1 MKIKFQVLASGSNG
15 NCSIL
20 SNSESGYLLI
30 DAGISRSRL
39 FRLLRNINVQPS
51 EIKGILISHAHSDHC
66 NGLPVITEV
75 LKVPVICSK
84 DTREELSYYK
94 HFDSRWGSIAKK
106 AIVFEDKN
114 PIALDFGSIYPLPTV
129 HDSPGSLGF
138 RINTD
143 ETSLTTI
150 TDTGQLLP
158 IHLKAIQRSTI
169 ALIEM
174 NHDVPAL
181 YMSNRPRW
189 LKQRII
195 ASHLSNEQT
204 LEIFDN
210 LLDYSPKILFFGHL
224 SGECNSPN
232 IVKNSIAK
240 WGMDREE
247 LPWNC
252 FICRRDKPGAVV
264 TISEN
269 EKMSYSEKPLN
280 LKELISSYTPP
291 IDLMSYFE

>member
-1 MKIKFQVLASGSNG
+1 MTIKFQVLASGSNG
-15 NCSIL
+15 NCSIV
-20 SNSESGYLLI
+20 SNSESNSLLL

-39 FRLLRNINVQPS
+39 FRLLRDIDVQPS

-66 NGLPVITEV
+66 NGLPVITET
-75 LKVPVICSK
+75 LKVPVICSQE
-84 DTREELSYYK
+84 TREELSYYK
-94 HFDSRWGSIAKK
+94 HFDSRWGSITKK
-106 AIVFEDKN
+106 AIVFDDKN
-114 PIALDFGSIYPLPTV
+114 PIELDFASIYPLPTV

-138 RINTD
+138 RIST
-143 ETSLTTI
+143 ERTSLTTI
-150 TDTGQLLP
+150 TDTGQLLST
-158 IHLKAIQRSTI
+158 HLEAIRRSTI

-189 LKQRII
+189 LKQRIL
-195 ASHLSNEQT
+195 ATHLSNEQT
-204 LEIFDN
+204 IEIFDN
-210 LLDYSPKILFFGHL
+210 LLNHSPKILFFGHL

-232 IVKNSIAK
+232 TVRNSIAK
-240 WGMDREE
+240 WGMDHEE

-269 EKMSYSEKPLN
+269 EKISHSENPLN
-280 LKELISSYTPP
+280 LKDLINNYTPP